1 MSSFDYDGAGSR
13 DENVQISG
21 RVKWFDSSKGYGF
34 IVPDDPSKTGMKDV
48 LLHVTSLRDSGR
60 ETASEG
66 ATIVCE
72 VAKRPKGFQVMS
84 IVQLDESTAAPIGDA
99 RPQRDGFGARRERV
113 DGGFG
118 RERGGGFGAR
128 GGGDRDRASSSFGG
142 GDRGATRSGFG
153 GGGFG
158 SSGGFGR
165 SAGADGRMVDGRV
178 GEGRGVNGGDRGGFG
193 ARPQV
198 RSAPPAGPLE
208 RVKVKWFNR
217 TKGYGFVTRD
227 GAPGDIFIHIE
238 TLRRS
243 GLEDLQPG
251 EDIMVRFSDGPKG
264 LVVAE
269 IDASGR

>member
-1 MSSFDYDGAGSR
+1 MSGYDYDGVGGR
-13 DENVQISG
+13 DESVQISG
-21 RVKWFDSSKGYGF
+21 RVKWFDPGKGYGF

-84 IVQLDESTAAPIGDA
+84 ISNLDESTAAPMADGVGRKGA
-99 RPQRDGFGARRERV
+99 DGFGARRES
-113 DGGFG
+113 GGFG
-118 RERGGGFGAR
+118 RERSGFGGERSGGGFGERSGFGDRGGDRDGFRADRGGGFGERSGGFGAR
-128 GGGDRDRASSSFGG
+128 RDGPDR
-142 GDRGATRSGFG
+142 
-153 GGGFG
+153 
-158 SSGGFGR
+158 
-165 SAGADGRMVDGRV
+165 
-178 GEGRGVNGGDRGGFG
+178 GGDRGGFG
-193 ARPQV
+193 GRK
-198 RSAPPAGPLE
+198 PATATGPVE

-227 GAPGDIFIHIE
+227 GSSADIFIHIE

-269 IDASGR
+269 IDGSGR